1 MMKDE
6 PRVEV
11 KPGDLASLLARVRE
25 IIERNGD
32 DWETVHSEID
42 GALYRY
48 VDSDELYDLIEP
60 LTFWYA

>member
-1 MMKDE
+1 MKDE